1 MTEIKPPSEKKG
13 SFLQDPGKRRLALFG
28 GALGFAAFIFFAT
41 GSSDESVRPSSVA
54 GPNFPQVVP
63 TESQELSRSP
73 TFLKNIQ
80 EETEDRANKAA
91 ASGETAV
98 APFLTPDV
106 KDVREEPI
114 QVAAVVQEGEEDPFA
129 KLIAEEA
136 ERQNRRNTNIVRAQP
151 IRPAAPRQTIDTA
164 RVQAASALMGEL
176 IRLDTPRPSVGL
188 AFEMPEEPLP
198 VVEDVPD
205 DDGVNE
211 DVGETVVRAG
221 TILYGQIDLGLL
233 NTEPGPVRATLL
245 TGPYPGAFLL
255 GSFVE
260 ADRSLLLRFDTLV
273 VEDGDEFP
281 INAVAIDP
289 DTRRAGIIDK
299 YSSRFWERAGLAFLA
314 RSVQGFGEAAAQVP
328 TTVTTAGLGTV
339 VSQNEAPDTEDAL
352 FAGLSRGAEV
362 VAEQVES
369 RANSLPELKQVFAGR
384 EVGVIFLSSVKE

>member
-1 MTEIKPPSEKKG
+1 MTDIKPPSEKKG

-41 GSSDESVRPSSVA
+41 GSSDDQRRPSSVA

-106 KDVREEPI
+106 TDVRKDPI
-114 QVAAVVQEGEEDPFA
+114 RVAAVVQDGEEDPFA

-136 ERQNRRNTNIVRAQP
+136 ERQNRRNTNIVRPQP
-151 IRPAAPRQTIDTA
+151 SRPAPRATIDTA

-198 VVEDVPD
+198 IEEVIPD
-205 DDGVNE
+205 DDDASENA
-211 DVGETVVRAG
+211 GETVVRAG

-273 VEDGDEFP
+273 SEDGDEHQV
-281 INAVAIDP
+281 NAIAIDP

-384 EVGVIFLSSVKE
+384 EVGVIFLSSLKE